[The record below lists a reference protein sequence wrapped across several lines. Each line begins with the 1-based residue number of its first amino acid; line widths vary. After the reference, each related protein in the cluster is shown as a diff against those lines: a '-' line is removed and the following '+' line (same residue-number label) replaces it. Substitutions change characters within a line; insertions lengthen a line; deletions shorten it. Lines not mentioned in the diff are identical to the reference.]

1 MESPETFQE
10 WKAAALCQQK
20 NWMRKQALHCEQN
33 PVAYPQGQN
42 QGFRGWT
49 WNCPQGQGQGQSQ
62 NWRTN
67 QGNRPAP
74 PHPRLSP
81 HNDDCMDTSA
91 TICKT
96 TMDKEKQE
104 YHAAGQCFEYGR
116 QGHLACDCPNKKRT
130 SACTVQI
137 QEGSDL
143 IDLSDDAPATP
154 PPIPLPS
161 NATRSLTVQ
170 VACLSEEECN
180 AFIDEMNSLGE
191 NMGFQN
197 A

>member
-1 MESPETFQE
+1 M
-10 WKAAALCQQK
+10 K
-20 NWMRKQALHCEQN
+20 NLAQDHN
-33 PVAYPQGQN
+33 TQGQN
-42 QGFRGWT
+42 QGFHRWT
-49 WNCPQGQGQGQSQ
+49 WNHPQGQGQGQNQ
-62 NWRTN
+62 NWQSN
-67 QGNRPAP
+67 QGNCPALPCPHLP
-74 PHPRLSP
+74 PQN
-81 HNDDCMDTSA
+81 NDRMDTSA
-91 TICKT
+91 TIHKAT
-96 TMDKEKQE
+96 TDKEKQE
-104 YHAAGQCFEYGR
+104 YCAARRCFKCGR

-130 SACTVQI
+130 SACTIQI

-161 NATRSLTVQ
+161 NPTHSLAAR
-170 VACLSEEECN
+170 VAHLSEEECN